1 MYANYELMAD
11 CYAGVFVRHERD
23 LGELTAV
30 DVNDARRLLELFGD
44 VERIPWSKAR
54 SHGSRADRRR
64 WFARGYGTGDPQACA
79 KVFGRA

>member
-1 MYANYELMAD
+1 
-11 CYAGVFVRHERD
+11 VS
-23 LGELTAV
+23 
-30 DVNDARRLLELFGD
+30 DARRLLEQFGD
-44 VERIPWSKAR
+44 VERIPWSKER